1 MIMQSVLLIGQSRI
15 VTKNFIEPRSNLEL
29 LVTVPD
35 RTHTS
40 GFSNRWTEETSD
52 SASSSGRIKASA
64 SRWRS
69 FSTCFFDFSASLS
82 ERPPPHLGNPHAG
95 YLHWPATSDHALGL
109 RRCEPCIDQFD
120 HQIDREAVH
129 PRRAI
134 FLICTKMEVG
144 ARFATA
150 PGMLLPSMRTCRS
163 VAIDPKGGMF
173 PIIGDRRITRLDCG
187 RGALML
193 DNPEKT
199 ARLLAALKAA
209 VPFKVELVPSLV
221 TYLRAQHVAIADQTQ
236 HIVSNLSYAGDEGG
250 IVCHI
255 APPDKEEALVVS
267 LTQVRV
273 PRSMP
278 LAAAVADYHNHR
290 VKKLKKQ
297 RMA

>member
-1 MIMQSVLLIGQSRI
+1 M
-15 VTKNFIEPRSNLEL
+15 
-29 LVTVPD
+29 
-35 RTHTS
+35 
-40 GFSNRWTEETSD
+40 
-52 SASSSGRIKASA
+52 A
-64 SRWRS
+64 
-69 FSTCFFDFSASLS
+69 
-82 ERPPPHLGNPHAG
+82 
-95 YLHWPATSDHALGL
+95 AL
-109 RRCEPCIDQFD
+109 
-120 HQIDREAVH
+120 
-129 PRRAI
+129 I
-134 FLICTKMEVG
+134 FLLEPGCLPVLVG
-144 ARFATA
+144 NSGSDILVVQAAQDGHGECLT
-150 PGMLLPSMRTCRS
+150 
-163 VAIDPKGGMF
+163 
-173 PIIGDRRITRLDCG
+173 GDRRITRLDCG

>member
-1 MIMQSVLLIGQSRI
+1 MWQSFRQALREFGYA
-15 VTKNFIEPRSNLEL
+15 EG
-29 LVTVPD
+29 
-35 RTHTS
+35 H
-40 GFSNRWTEETSD
+40 
-52 SASSSGRIKASA
+52 GR
-64 SRWRS
+64 
-69 FSTCFFDFSASLS
+69 
-82 ERPPPHLGNPHAG
+82 
-95 YLHWPATSDHALGL
+95 
-109 RRCEPCIDQFD
+109 
-120 HQIDREAVH
+120 V
-129 PRRAI
+129 
-134 FLICTKMEVG
+134 FLINRDGILFGPSSVV
-144 ARFATA
+144 
-150 PGMLLPSMRTCRS
+150 PSMRTCRS
-163 VAIDPKGGMF
+163 VAIDPKGGTF

>member
-1 MIMQSVLLIGQSRI
+1 
-15 VTKNFIEPRSNLEL
+15 
-29 LVTVPD
+29 
-35 RTHTS
+35 
-40 GFSNRWTEETSD
+40 
-52 SASSSGRIKASA
+52 
-64 SRWRS
+64 
-69 FSTCFFDFSASLS
+69 
-82 ERPPPHLGNPHAG
+82 
-95 YLHWPATSDHALGL
+95 
-109 RRCEPCIDQFD
+109 
-120 HQIDREAVH
+120 
-129 PRRAI
+129 
-134 FLICTKMEVG
+134 
-144 ARFATA
+144 
-150 PGMLLPSMRTCRS
+150 
-163 VAIDPKGGMF
+163 
-173 PIIGDRRITRLDCG
+173 
-187 RGALML
+187 ML

-221 TYLRAQHVAIADQTQ
+221 TYLRAQRVAIADQTQ

-297 RMA
+297 RMAC